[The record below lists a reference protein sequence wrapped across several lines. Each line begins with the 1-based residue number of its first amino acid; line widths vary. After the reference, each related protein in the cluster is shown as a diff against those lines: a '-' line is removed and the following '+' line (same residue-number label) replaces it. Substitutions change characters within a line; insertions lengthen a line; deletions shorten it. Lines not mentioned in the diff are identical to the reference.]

1 VSTVDDRAEFET
13 TRRVMAG
20 RMAADASLA
29 GRAHD
34 LRVAADAHD
43 WSYQW
48 SWLGLPIIQMPPD
61 VLVLQELIWEH
72 RPQVVV
78 ETGVARGGSVILS
91 SSILQLIGEGTV
103 VAVDIDIRPHN
114 REAIETH
121 PLGHRVRLVEGS
133 STDPAIF
140 EQVVAHVGDA
150 ERVMVV
156 LDSNHTH
163 DHVLDELRLY
173 APLVTP
179 GQSLVVA
186 DTGIDDIPAAD
197 HRGTRPW
204 GPGNSPRSALQAY
217 LREAG
222 GFVEDRFVNDKLL
235 VTASAG
241 GYLRR
246 TA

>member
-1 VSTVDDRAEFET
+1 VTTTDDRAEFEAT
-13 TRRVMAG
+13 KRTMAT
-20 RMAADASLA
+20 RMAADAGLA
-29 GRAHD
+29 ERAHE
-34 LRVAADAHD
+34 LRAAADAHD

-133 STDPAIF
+133 STEAATF
-140 EQVVAHVGDA
+140 EQVVALVGDA

-179 GQSLVVA
+179 GQFLIVA
-186 DTGIDDIPAAD
+186 DTGLDDIPAVD
-197 HRGTRPW
+197 HRRRPW

-217 LREAG
+217 LRETD